1 MFTIQKQTRWSY
13 YNYKSQRP
21 KFCEGFEVAPFEKV
35 KRLNKTQLDKKL
47 SKKLTL
53 HEVSECSMGF
63 TRRSSIKKKQGLI
76 NSCVWVFF
84 QFIHDHYSVLSL
96 IRILK
101 H

>member
-21 KFCEGFEVAPFEKV
+21 KFCVGFEVASFEKV

-47 SKKLTL
+47 SKKLTFY
-53 HEVSECSMGF
+53 EVLLECSMGF
-63 TRRSSIKKKQGLI
+63 TSRSSIKKQGLI

-84 QFIHDHYSVLSL
+84 FSLYMTTSVYS
-96 IRILK
+96 

>member
-21 KFCEGFEVAPFEKV
+21 KFCVGFEVAPFEKV

-47 SKKLTL
+47 SKKLTF
-53 HEVSECSMGF
+53 HEVLECSMGF
-63 TRRSSIKKKQGLI
+63 TRRSSIKKSRVYLI
-76 NSCVWVFF
+76 VVCGFF
-84 QFIHDHYSVLSL
+84 FSLYMTTTVYS
-96 IRILK
+96 